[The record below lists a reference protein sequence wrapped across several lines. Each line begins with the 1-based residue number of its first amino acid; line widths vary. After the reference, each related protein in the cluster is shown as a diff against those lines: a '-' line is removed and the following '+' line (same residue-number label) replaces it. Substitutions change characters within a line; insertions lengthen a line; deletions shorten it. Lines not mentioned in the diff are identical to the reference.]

1 MYLYASQKKI
11 NINDNFDSLK
21 KRKSSNEFY
30 SACKKER
37 FILSFSHNFTTLL
50 LHNFT
55 TLRLHNFTPSPFH
68 KNTPANARAF
78 FILSEEWFC
87 TLRWVNQS
95 VLFSWARGL
104 RMHGFSFV

>member
-1 MYLYASQKKI
+1 MYSYASKKI
-11 NINDNFDSLK
+11 NINDDFYSFK

-55 TLRLHNFTPSPFH
+55 PSPFH

-87 TLRWVNQS
+87 ALQWVNQS

-104 RMHGFSFV
+104 RMYGFSFV

>member
-1 MYLYASQKKI
+1 MIIFIHLRNENHQMNFIQHVKKNVLYYHFRTTSRLY
-11 NINDNFDSLK
+11 DS
-21 KRKSSNEFY
+21 
-30 SACKKER
+30 
-37 FILSFSHNFTTLL
+37 TTAQ
-50 LHNFT
+50 
-55 TLRLHNFTPSPFH
+55 LHNFTPSPFH

-87 TLRWVNQS
+87 ALQWVNQS